1 LRILGAEGEM
11 LGVVPRDEAMEMA
24 REAGMDLVEINPN
37 ERPPICKIMDW
48 GKFRFEQSKK
58 QRKQNTT
65 HTTMK
70 EVHLTPNCGA
80 HDLDIK
86 LKHARDFLA
95 EKHKVLFVVQM
106 RGRQQIYSENA
117 LRLVDGLLERLLD
130 VAKVETRPRRD
141 GKRITAVVAPK

>member
-1 LRILGAEGEM
+1 M
-11 LGVVPRDEAMEMA
+11 LGVVPREEAMEMA

-58 QRKQNTT
+58 QRKQSQT

-70 EVHLTPNCGA
+70 EVHLTPNCGE
-80 HDLDIK
+80 HDLGIK
-86 LKHARDFLA
+86 LNHARAFLA

-117 LRLVDGLLERLLD
+117 LRLVDGLLEKLLD
-130 VAKVETRPRRD
+130 VAKIESRPRRD